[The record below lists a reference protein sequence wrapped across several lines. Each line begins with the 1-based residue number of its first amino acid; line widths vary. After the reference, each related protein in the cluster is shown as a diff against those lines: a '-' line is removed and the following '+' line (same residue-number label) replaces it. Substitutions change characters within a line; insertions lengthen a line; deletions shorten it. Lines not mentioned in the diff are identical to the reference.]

1 LWRISLGKG
10 SYQAS
15 GKSFKRRNC
24 QESTK
29 QKRSFKGLCQNFQM
43 IQIRF
48 DEGFQGLIN
57 EKRIRNILKD
67 FLNRLFDSQ
76 RGISVF
82 ITNDAEIQKL
92 NKQFRNKDYP
102 TDILSWPYELGEGEI
117 AGPDLNES
125 QEEDIAGEL
134 AVSAE
139 RISKQASE
147 NGWDFETELIRLL
160 AHGCA
165 HLAGWDHEES
175 EKQEREML
183 ELEIQL
189 LKDVGLKN
197 IY

>member
-1 LWRISLGKG
+1 
-10 SYQAS
+10 
-15 GKSFKRRNC
+15 
-24 QESTK
+24 
-29 QKRSFKGLCQNFQM
+29 M
-43 IQIRF
+43 IQIRC

-57 EKRIRNILKD
+57 KKRIRNILKE

-76 RGISVF
+76 RGISVL

-92 NKQFRNKDYP
+92 NKQFRKKDYP
-102 TDILSWPYELGEGEI
+102 TDILSWTYDVWEGE
-117 AGPDLNES
+117 AGPKLNES
-125 QEEDIAGEL
+125 QEGNIAGEL

-139 RISKQASE
+139 RVSKQASE

-189 LKDVGLKN
+189 LKEVGLKN

>member
-1 LWRISLGKG
+1 
-10 SYQAS
+10 
-15 GKSFKRRNC
+15 
-24 QESTK
+24 
-29 QKRSFKGLCQNFQM
+29 M
-43 IQIRF
+43 IQIRC
-48 DEGFQGLIN
+48 DEGFQDLIN
-57 EKRIRNILKD
+57 EKRIRNILKE

-76 RGISVF
+76 IGISVL

-92 NKQFRNKDYP
+92 NKQFRKKDYP
-102 TDILSWPYELGEGEI
+102 TDILSWSYDVGEGEI
-117 AGPDLNES
+117 AGPELNDS
-125 QEEDIAGEL
+125 QEENIAGDL

-139 RISKQASE
+139 RGSKQASE

-175 EKQEREML
+175 GKQERKML

-189 LKDVGLKN
+189 LKEIGLKN